1 MQKKPTSQKAA
12 SAPRAGHSVSA
23 SQQAAVQTEMS
34 RAELTQALA
43 GGSAR
48 LAADQ
53 EKALRMLHG
62 VAAPRTLVLER
73 IGQNHPEAREKLLG
87 IELELLRQARLRT
100 ATVAASAAAAPR
112 AGQAASQARPPA
124 APAVSAAPANP
135 KRARIVAALKSKKPT
150 R

>member
-23 SQQAAVQTEMS
+23 SQQSAVQTELS

-43 GGSAR
+43 SGSAR

-73 IGQNHPEAREKLLG
+73 VGQNHPEAREKLLG
-87 IELELLRQARLRT
+87 IELELLRQSRSR
-100 ATVAASAAAAPR
+100 ATAAATTAPT
-112 AGQAASQARPPA
+112 AGLTAGHGRPATAPAPA
-124 APAVSAAPANP
+124 AQAAPANP
-135 KRARIVAALKSKKPT
+135 RRAKIVAALKSKKPT